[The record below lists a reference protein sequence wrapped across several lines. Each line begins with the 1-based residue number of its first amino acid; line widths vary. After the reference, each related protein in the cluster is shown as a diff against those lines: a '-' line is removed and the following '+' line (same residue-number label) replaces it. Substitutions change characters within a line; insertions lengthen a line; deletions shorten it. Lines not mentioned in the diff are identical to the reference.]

1 MIKIKIPGDRVGPV
15 GAGRGDGIGKGG
27 GQTLTLEYLAENRKN
42 ILLNNN

>member
-15 GAGRGDGIGKGG
+15 GAEEGRWNWEGG